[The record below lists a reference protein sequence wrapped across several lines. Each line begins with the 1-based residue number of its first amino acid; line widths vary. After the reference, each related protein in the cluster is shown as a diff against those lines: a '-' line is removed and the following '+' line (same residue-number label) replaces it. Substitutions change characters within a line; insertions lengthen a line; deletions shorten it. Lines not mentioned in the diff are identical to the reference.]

1 MSLNIQIYSF
11 IYSFVFGIIVA
22 FLFKFI
28 YKYLYLVQ
36 KIYRLLNSFLF
47 ITIISLIYFKI
58 MYIINNGI
66 VHLYF
71 LLTTILTFIIT
82 YNNLQKKCKKNEKT
96 L

>member
-28 YKYLYLVQ
+28 YKYLYLVH
-36 KIYRLLNSFLF
+36 RLLNSFLF